1 MVYLIA
7 DYKENGR
14 DFHNEFVVGGT
25 DDQERAVD
33 IVASELE
40 KKGFDVQ
47 CITVCP
53 DAESMQAVYNGEQP
67 AGVFIH
73 YPFV

>member
-7 DYKENGR
+7 DYKENDR

-33 IVASELE
+33 IVASKLE

-53 DAESMQAVYNGEQP
+53 DVESMHEVYNGEQP